1 VTKRDRTGR
10 AGRATNS
17 SAPAETPSSNLKPA
31 AGGSER
37 FPSSQRS
44 VASQEVPVTPLS
56 PASVRRSR
64 NLLVIAAVLAAA
76 WMVAI
81 LLLAHYT
88 ANPVTLNREQILDS
102 PYVVTATVLGDPAS
116 GQVSVE
122 REWKK
127 QSLSGTID
135 VANLSA
141 TGVKAGLTY
150 ILPLSKPDQ
159 SLQVTEAPNSNGTAL
174 VYPATPEAL
183 DQLKSIVD
191 YQAKLRN
198 QP

>member
-1 VTKRDRTGR
+1 M
-10 AGRATNS
+10 
-17 SAPAETPSSNLKPA
+17 
-31 AGGSER
+31 
-37 FPSSQRS
+37 
-44 VASQEVPVTPLS
+44 
-56 PASVRRSR
+56 
-64 NLLVIAAVLAAA
+64 IAALLAAA

-88 ANPVTLNREQILDS
+88 ANPVTLNREQILES
-102 PYVVTATVLGDPAS
+102 PFVVTGTVVGDPAR
-116 GQVSVE
+116 GHVSVE

-127 QSLSGTID
+127 QALSGTID

-141 TGVKAGLTY
+141 TGAKMGLTY
-150 ILPLSKPDQ
+150 IIPLSKPDQ

-174 VYPATPEAL
+174 VYPATLEGL